1 MKIAIVTL
9 SLDPE
14 RGGGTAE
21 RTRRLAV
28 HLTGL
33 GCACSVVT
41 LAGTTW
47 LGEMKTA
54 GIEIYLTGYL
64 GRRYPLP
71 LVRPMTLLRVVRE
84 ADVVLVIGYWYVLAA
99 LVCLMARIT
108 GTPVAL
114 CPAGEL
120 APFCCKTLLKKIF
133 YWFCG
138 RKMIASAASIIA
150 TTIRERD
157 EIVGNFGVVP
167 SRITISPNGIAPSTL
182 NEDCNITLPAMPF
195 ILFLGRLTAI
205 KGPDLLVEAF
215 AQVSTAFPNLSLVI
229 AGPDFGMRG
238 TLEARVRALRIDRH
252 VHFLGFV
259 DERTRQQLYRK
270 AALLAVPSR
279 SEVMSIVALEAGV
292 MGVPV
297 LLTDRCGFDE
307 IEDVGGGLVVSADER
322 GLTAGLTKML
332 ADIAGLRPMGER
344 LRQFVLT
351 RYAWDIVSCQM
362 REHLANVA
370 KVSSNQKWSAAASGA
385 VCE

>member
-1 MKIAIVTL
+1 MKIAMVTL

-21 RTRRLAV
+21 RTRRLAF
-28 HLTGL
+28 HLTSL

-47 LGEMKTA
+47 LSELKTA
-54 GIEIYLTGYL
+54 GIKIYVTGHV

-71 LVRPMTLLRVVRE
+71 LARPITLLRVVRE
-84 ADVVLVIGYWYVLAA
+84 ADVVLVMGYWYVLAA
-99 LVCLMARIT
+99 LVCLVARIA
-108 GTPVAL
+108 GRPVAL

-120 APFCCKTLLKKIF
+120 SPFGCKTLLKKIF

-138 RKMIASAASIIA
+138 RKMIATAASIIA
-150 TTIRERD
+150 TNVRERD
-157 EIVGNFGVVP
+157 EIVGNFGIAP
-167 SRITISPNGIAPSTL
+167 SRVTISPNGIALSTL
-182 NEDCNITLPAMPF
+182 DENCSVALPAIPF

-215 AQVSTAFPNLSLVI
+215 AQVSKAIPNVSLVI

-238 TLEARVRALRIDRH
+238 ALEARVRALGIDRH

-279 SEVMSIVALEAGV
+279 SEVMSMVALEAGV
-292 MGVPV
+292 MGLPV
-297 LLTDRCGFDE
+297 LLTDRCGFEE
-307 IEDVGGGLVVSADER
+307 IEDVGGGLVVSANER
-322 GLTAGLTKML
+322 GLAEGLTKML
-332 ADIAGLRPMGER
+332 VDIAALPLMGER

-351 RYAWDIVSCQM
+351 RYAWGTVACQL
-362 REHLANVA
+362 REHLANLA
-370 KVSSNQKWSAAASGA
+370 KVSSQQKLSAAASGS